1 MSKETANAHFATANT
16 LALSKTNDNQEYIQ
30 AADHYIQAID
40 LFPNEPI
47 YRAAL
52 VRHLINIGEYEGA
65 LAQQKFVVQL
75 RKGSLEEEQTLKLC
89 LAKRL
94 KELYQDEL
102 AGYSEE
108 EFKDYLED
116 QFKAVITSIFPEE
129 RDVDSS
135 ESVNP
140 GITSSELVDTE
151 MVGVNKAEQGE
162 N

>member
-30 AADHYIQAID
+30 AAGHYIQAID

-94 KELYQDEL
+94 KELYKDDL
-102 AGYSEE
+102 ADYTEE
-108 EFKDYLED
+108 EFNDYLEG
-116 QFKAVITSIFPEE
+116 QFQAVIVILLEFGAKWY
-129 RDVDSS
+129 R
-135 ESVNP
+135 
-140 GITSSELVDTE
+140 
-151 MVGVNKAEQGE
+151 MKNKNDYKIVQYRFKNKG